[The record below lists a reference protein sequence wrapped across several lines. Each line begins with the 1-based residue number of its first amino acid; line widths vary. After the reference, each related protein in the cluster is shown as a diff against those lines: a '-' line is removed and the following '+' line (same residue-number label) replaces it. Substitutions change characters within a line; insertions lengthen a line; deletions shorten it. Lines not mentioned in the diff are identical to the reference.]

1 MTQKTFNHNSDPHN
15 VEAYYNFL
23 KEKTQ
28 VINGISPTFCAAKW
42 LQSTILLYNGETH
55 SCHHP
60 SRHKITLDDIRHNPK
75 GIHNTLVKIKARKD
89 MLEGIQT
96 NECDYCWKIE
106 NLDKGNIS
114 DRIYKSTYSWSL
126 PYIDKIKESGYGEDI
141 DPTYL
146 EVAFES
152 TCNFKC
158 IYCSPESSTRWQEE
172 IDTHG
177 PIKQTNF
184 AMHDLNWLKSV
195 GKLPIHRNDYNP
207 YIEAFWE
214 WWPSLYPKLHTFRIT
229 GGEPLLSKHTW
240 RVLEYI
246 KENPNKNLVLAIN
259 SNFNVPEHL
268 IDKLLEILPEILPNI
283 KNFEVYTSLEST
295 EKHAEYTRFGM
306 NFEQFIKNC
315 EGFLQKTPDKVRLNF
330 MTTINVLSAP
340 TLINFL
346 EVIRELRSKYTSEKH
361 NFRVRT
367 HLSYLRWPQ
376 CLSILLLSEEDKEKY
391 SKLWREY
398 IDTYKLTPNHLNT
411 ESFYIE
417 EADQIYRLIHY
428 MNSKKEESF
437 IYDDLRMYIKQC
449 DERRKTNFSEIFPEL
464 SYLLSENYYG

>member
-1 MTQKTFNHNSDPHN
+1 MSETFNHNNDPHN

-23 KEKTQ
+23 KEKTEL
-28 VINGISPTFCAAKW
+28 INSISPTFCAAKW

-60 SRHKITLDDIRHNPK
+60 SRHKITLADIENNPK
-75 GIHNTLVKIKARKD
+75 GIHNTLVKLSARKD
-89 MLEGIQT
+89 MLNGVQT
-96 NECDYCWKIE
+96 KECDYCWKIE
-106 NLDKGNIS
+106 NLEKGNIS

-126 PYIDKIKESGYGEDI
+126 PYLDKIQESGEGKDI

-177 PIKQTNF
+177 PIKQTKF
-184 AMHDLNWLKSV
+184 AMHDLNWLRSV
-195 GKLPIHRNDYNP
+195 GKLPIHRNEYNP
-207 YIEAFWE
+207 YVEAFWK
-214 WWPSLYPKLHTFRIT
+214 WWPELYPKLHTFRIT

-246 KENPNKNLVLAIN
+246 ENNPNPNLVLALN
-259 SNFNVPEHL
+259 SNFNVPVHL
-268 IDKLLEILPEILPNI
+268 IDKLLEILPRILPNI
-283 KNFEVYTSLEST
+283 KNFEIYTSLEST
-295 EKHAEYTRFGM
+295 ESHAEYTRFGM
-306 NFEQFIKNC
+306 KYEQFIKNC
-315 EGFLQKTPDKVRLNF
+315 DDFLQKTPDKVRINF

-340 TLINFL
+340 TLVKFL
-346 EVIRELRSKYTSEKH
+346 DVIKDFRIKYTAEKH

-376 CLSILLLSEEDKEKY
+376 CLSILLLSEEDKRKY
-391 SKLWREY
+391 TEQWKTY
-398 IDTYKLTPNHLNT
+398 IDTHKLTPQHLNS
-411 ESFYIE
+411 EFFYLE
-417 EADQIYRLIHY
+417 EADQIYRLVNY
-428 MNSKKEESF
+428 MNSKKEEPF
-437 IYDDLRMYIKQC
+437 VYDDLRMYIKQC
-449 DERRKTNFSEIFPEL
+449 DERRNTNFVDIFPEL
-464 SYLLSENYYG
+464 SYLMSETYYG